1 MKKIMIFLMT
11 VFGIGI
17 FSLVNVNAETY
28 NFYEGDYIDGIWI
41 TKEKGGTKY
50 YQKARFFMQSNRPGR
65 FAYCIEPFEMFDEES
80 SYSRS
85 VNPNTLSDEQKTR
98 LKLIAYFGYNYQN
111 HTDPKWYAISQYMI
125 WKEAD
130 PTGDIYFTDSLNG
143 NRIEAFANEINE
155 INALINNYYTLPSIA
170 NMEVNMVENSSIT
183 LTDTNNVLSNYTSN
197 NPDAYINGNTL
208 TINNLKEGEYTID
221 LIRDMKKYDLPP
233 IFYHA
238 SFSQDMM
245 TVGDI
250 KNINISLKVNVD
262 KTTLDI
268 TKIDSDTKTTIPS
281 GEASLSGAIY
291 QIYDS
296 NMKEIEKLEI
306 DDNMKASIE
315 NLDYGK
321 YYIKEISA
329 GEGYLL
335 DENTYEFEITH
346 DNKNIVLELENKVI
360 KKEIIIHKTYGDGIN
375 GNNEKDI
382 SFDIYNK
389 KGELITTITTDNN
402 GYAKVILPFGVYTF
416 KQNNTTDGYTYA
428 DDFTIDIKNEDKE
441 EINLYDYKIK
451 VPNTSKNSP
460 IFITILVLLMSGS
473 IVKKYIF
480 N

>member
-130 PTGDIYFTDSLNG
+130 PSGDIYFTDSLNG

-208 TINNLKEGEYTID
+208 TINNLKEGEYTI
-221 LIRDMKKYDLPP
+221 
-233 IFYHA
+233 
-238 SFSQDMM
+238 
-245 TVGDI
+245 
-250 KNINISLKVNVD
+250 
-262 KTTLDI
+262 
-268 TKIDSDTKTTIPS
+268 
-281 GEASLSGAIY
+281 E
-291 QIYDS
+291 
-296 NMKEIEKLEI
+296 
-306 DDNMKASIE
+306 
-315 NLDYGK
+315 
-321 YYIKEISA
+321 
-329 GEGYLL
+329 
-335 DENTYEFEITH
+335 
-346 DNKNIVLELENKVI
+346 
-360 KKEIIIHKTYGDGIN
+360 
-375 GNNEKDI
+375 
-382 SFDIYNK
+382 
-389 KGELITTITTDNN
+389 
-402 GYAKVILPFGVYTF
+402 
-416 KQNNTTDGYTYA
+416 
-428 DDFTIDIKNEDKE
+428 
-441 EINLYDYKIK
+441 
-451 VPNTSKNSP
+451 
-460 IFITILVLLMSGS
+460 
-473 IVKKYIF
+473 
-480 N
+480 